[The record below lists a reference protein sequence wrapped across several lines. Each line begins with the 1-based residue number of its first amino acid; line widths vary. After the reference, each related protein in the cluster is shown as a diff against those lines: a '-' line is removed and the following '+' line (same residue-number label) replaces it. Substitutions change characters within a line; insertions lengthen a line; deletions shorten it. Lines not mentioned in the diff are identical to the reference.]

1 MSNSSDYQNLDRTSV
16 YTIVSTIDQDVE
28 RGEDI
33 LMLGYGLVLMA
44 PLFAPISPPHILLP
58 AMALCFVASVCWAR
72 FNFYKI
78 QNYAAPVLRQLPSY
92 QLEKIKPIADV
103 LAKHPVYTLSDGF
116 NPLKNLLRTG
126 KSFLGSLLINPFWMP
141 IFYMLGLQFA
151 EEKHLQLLNQAVI
164 QVERQLKL

>member
-1 MSNSSDYQNLDRTSV
+1 MSNSSDYQNLDRASV
-16 YTIVSTIDQDVE
+16 YTIVSAIDHDVE
-28 RGEDI
+28 HGEDI

-44 PLFAPISPPHILLP
+44 PLFAPVSPPHILLP

-78 QNYAAPVLRQLPSY
+78 QKYATPLLKQLPSY
-92 QLEKIKPIADV
+92 QLDKIRPIAEV
-103 LAKHPVYTLSDGF
+103 LATHPLYTLSDGF

-151 EEKHLQLLNQAVI
+151 EEKHLQLLNRAVI
-164 QVERQLKL
+164 QVEQQLKI

>member
-1 MSNSSDYQNLDRTSV
+1 MSNSSDYQNLDRASI

-44 PLFAPISPPHILLP
+44 PLFAPVSPPHILLP

-78 QNYAAPVLRQLPSY
+78 QNYATPLLRQLPSY
-92 QLEKIKPIADV
+92 QLEKIKPIAEV
-103 LAKHPVYTLSDGF
+103 LATHPVYTLSDGF
-116 NPLKNLLRTG
+116 NPIKNLLRTG
-126 KSFLGSLLINPFWMP
+126 KSILGSLLINPFWMP

-164 QVERQLKL
+164 QVEERLKF